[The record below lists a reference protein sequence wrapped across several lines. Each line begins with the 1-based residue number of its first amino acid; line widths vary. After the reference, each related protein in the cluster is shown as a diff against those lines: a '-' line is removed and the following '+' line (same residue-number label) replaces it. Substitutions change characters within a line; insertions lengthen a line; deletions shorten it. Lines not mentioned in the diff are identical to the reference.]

1 MKKELSILLITYNRK
16 KRLEKTFPEIISNK
30 SDKIEF
36 VVIDNNSTDD
46 TETYIKHHSEVDS
59 RIRYFKNFR
68 NLGPNRT
75 LYRGILESEANW
87 VTIVT
92 DDDLFPKEFF
102 DEILAEIDKGC
113 NCGLIITAKKNQK
126 PLYDKTR
133 IINGIDAL
141 KTAYLHTSA
150 IPGITWNKDY
160 IEEPKWLLDGYIYSQ
175 VRISSNIS
183 LKSDVMYL
191 VPKHKLEILN
201 WDEDKLFSLPRP
213 KDFGIFELINLL
225 DDLKYKNYIDGINNF
240 YYSSSAA
247 RFAWISNVFDEMID
261 ESPEMSKDFFKIL
274 VRHKSIKSSIIF
286 WIIFFKNHFKKR
298 SLRFLLLKSLIYGII
313 TSITN
318 MNLYGGIY
326 FLILN
331 FSDYKSKYYK
341 LNINND

>member
-16 KRLEKTFPEIISNK
+16 KRLEKTFPKIISNK

-46 TETYIKHHSEVDS
+46 TETYIKEHSEVDS

-113 NCGLIITAKKNQK
+113 NCGLIIPAKKNQK
-126 PLYDKTR
+126 PLYDKTT
-133 IINGIDAL
+133 ILNGIHAL
-141 KTAYLHTSA
+141 KAAYLHTSA

-160 IEEPKWLLDGYIYSQ
+160 IEEPKWLLDGYIYTQ

-191 VPKHKLEILN
+191 VPKHMLEVLS

-213 KDFGIFELINLL
+213 KDFGVFELIDLLDEIKKRNNLGKFYYEAIASRFIWTSNLFKNLFNEDKSKSIQFFDNLL
-225 DDLKYKNYIDGINNF
+225 THKSIRSSVIFWIIFIKYQ
-240 YYSSSAA
+240 
-247 RFAWISNVFDEMID
+247 
-261 ESPEMSKDFFKIL
+261 
-274 VRHKSIKSSIIF
+274 HKSIKSLRLTLYLISRAFLGLIISVF
-286 WIIFFKNHFKKR
+286 NKNLYQTIFF
-298 SLRFLLLKSLIYGII
+298 
-313 TSITN
+313 
-318 MNLYGGIY
+318 
-326 FLILN
+326 ILV
-331 FSDYKSKYYK
+331 
-341 LNINND
+341 NINEYKNKSIF